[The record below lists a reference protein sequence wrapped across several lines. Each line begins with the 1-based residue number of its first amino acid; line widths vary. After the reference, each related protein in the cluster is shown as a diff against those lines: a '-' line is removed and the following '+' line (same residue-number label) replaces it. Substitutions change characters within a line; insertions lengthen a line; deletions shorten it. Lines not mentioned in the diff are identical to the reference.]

1 MRGLSGPRPEPAELR
16 RIQPDLLDSLRLP
29 ARTVSRF
36 PADTAPSP
44 RALHPAWLA
53 LGVTFLVLLVA
64 AAVRATPSVL
74 FLPLEQ
80 EFRWSRSTVSLAV
93 SVNILLYG
101 LVGPFAGALMQRL
114 GVRRTTLIALTLL
127 ASGVSLATLVR
138 QPWQL
143 VLVWGVIVGVGSGM
157 AALVLGATI
166 VNRWFVARRGLAMGI
181 LTAST
186 ATGQLIFLPLL
197 ASLIQRQGW
206 RPSVLV
212 VAAAAALM
220 IPLVFILLR
229 ERPSDVGLAP
239 YGGTVDTPPAAI
251 TANPARVAI
260 QALADGLRSRDFWL
274 LTLTF
279 VICGASTNGLVGTH
293 LIPAA
298 HDHGIPEVRA
308 AGLLAIMGIFD
319 LAGTTASGWLSDR
332 WDSRRLL
339 AWYYGLRGLSLLF
352 LPFALETPGGALWVF
367 AVFYGLDWIAT
378 VPPTV
383 KLATDAFGAARAPVM
398 FGWIAAGHQVG
409 AALTA
414 LTAGWIR
421 TTLGDYQI
429 AFWGSGTLC
438 LAAAL
443 LALQVGRGS
452 RRRLPALGTAGV
464 PAS

>member
-1 MRGLSGPRPEPAELR
+1 MPPISSQSATSKA
-16 RIQPDLLDSLRLP
+16 I
-29 ARTVSRF
+29 
-36 PADTAPSP
+36 
-44 RALHPAWLA
+44 HPAWLA
-53 LGVTFLVLLVA
+53 LAVTFFVLLSA
-64 AAVRATPSVL
+64 AAVRATPGVL
-74 FLPLEQ
+74 FLPLEH
-80 EFRWSRSTVSLAV
+80 EFHWSRSTVSLAV

-114 GVRRTTLIALTLL
+114 GVRRTTMIALTLL
-127 ASGVSLATLVR
+127 AAGVSLATLVR

-143 VLVWGVIVGVGSGM
+143 VLLWGVVVGLGSGM
-157 AALVLGATI
+157 VALVLGATI

-197 ASLIQRQGW
+197 ASVIERQGW
-206 RPSVLV
+206 RFGILI
-212 VAAAAALM
+212 VASAVALM
-220 IPLVFILLR
+220 IPIVFALLR
-229 ERPSDVGLAP
+229 EQPADLGIPA
-239 YGGTVDTPPAAI
+239 YGGTAGAAP
-251 TANPARVAI
+251 TLAPANPARMAI
-260 QALADGLRSRDFWL
+260 EALADGLRSRDFWL

-308 AGLLAIMGIFD
+308 AGLLAIMGVFD

-352 LPFALETPGGALWVF
+352 LPFALGAPGTALWVF

-383 KLATDAFGAARAPVM
+383 KLATDAFGSARAPVM

-414 LTAGWIR
+414 LTAGWVR
-421 TTLGDYQI
+421 TTLGDYQV
-429 AFWGSGTLC
+429 AFWTSGGLC
-438 LAAAL
+438 LVAAL
-443 LALQVGRGS
+443 LALQV
-452 RRRLPALGTAGV
+452 RRPASARASTLGAAVPALD
-464 PAS
+464 

>member
-1 MRGLSGPRPEPAELR
+1 
-16 RIQPDLLDSLRLP
+16 
-29 ARTVSRF
+29 VSRF

-251 TANPARVAI
+251 AANPARVAI

-308 AGLLAIMGIFD
+308 AGLLAIMGVFD

-352 LPFALETPGGALWVF
+352 LPFALETAGGALWVF

-438 LAAAL
+438 VAAAL

-452 RRRLPALGTAGV
+452 RRRVPALGTAGV

>member
-1 MRGLSGPRPEPAELR
+1 MKSSATTKRPAGA
-16 RIQPDLLDSLRLP
+16 SW
-29 ARTVSRF
+29 
-36 PADTAPSP
+36 
-44 RALHPAWLA
+44 HPAWLA
-53 LGVTFLVLLVA
+53 LAVTFFVLLSA
-64 AAVRATPSVL
+64 AAVRATPGVL

-80 EFRWSRSTVSLAV
+80 EFHWLRSTVSLAV

-114 GVRRTTLIALTLL
+114 GVRRTTVIALTLL
-127 ASGVSLATLVR
+127 ATGVSLATLVR

-143 VLVWGVIVGVGSGM
+143 VLLWGVVVGAGSGM

-197 ASLIQRQGW
+197 ASVIERHGW
-206 RPSVLV
+206 RFGILI
-212 VAAAAALM
+212 VASAAALM
-220 IPLVFILLR
+220 IPVVFALLR
-229 ERPSDVGLAP
+229 ERPADLGITA
-239 YGGTVDTPPAAI
+239 YGGAAGAAPTAA
-251 TANPARVAI
+251 TANPARIAI
-260 QALADGLRSRDFWL
+260 QALADGLRSREFWL

-308 AGLLAIMGIFD
+308 AGLLAMMGVFD

-352 LPFALETPGGALWVF
+352 LPFALGVPGTALLVF

-383 KLATDAFGAARAPVM
+383 KLATDTFGSARAPVM

-414 LTAGWIR
+414 LTAGWVR
-421 TTLGDYQI
+421 TTLGDYQV
-429 AFWGSGTLC
+429 AFWASGGLC
-438 LAAAL
+438 LIAAL
-443 LALQVGRGS
+443 LALQV
-452 RRRLPALGTAGV
+452 RRPTAARAPVLGAVPALD
-464 PAS
+464 

>member
-1 MRGLSGPRPEPAELR
+1 MTDPIRHPA
-16 RIQPDLLDSLRLP
+16 
-29 ARTVSRF
+29 ARSI
-36 PADTAPSP
+36 
-44 RALHPAWLA
+44 HPAWLA
-53 LGVTFLVLLVA
+53 LAVTFFVLLSA
-64 AAVRATPSVL
+64 AAIRATPGVL
-74 FLPLEQ
+74 FLPLER
-80 EFRWSRSTVSLAV
+80 EFGWSRSTVSLAI
-93 SVNILLYG
+93 SLNILLYG

-114 GVRRTTLIALTLL
+114 GVRRTTLIALSLL
-127 ASGVSLATLVR
+127 AGGVSLATLVSR
-138 QPWQL
+138 PWQL
-143 VLVWGVIVGVGSGM
+143 VLLWGVVVGTGSGM

-186 ATGQLIFLPLL
+186 ATGQLIFLPIL
-197 ASLIQRQGW
+197 AALIQRQGW
-206 RPSVLV
+206 RPGVLV

-220 IPLVFILLR
+220 IPVVLLLLR
-229 ERPSDVGLAP
+229 ERPGDIGVAP
-239 YGGTVDTPPAAI
+239 LGAAADTPPQAT

-260 QALADGLRSRDFWL
+260 EALGDGLRSRDFWL

-308 AGLLAIMGIFD
+308 AGLLALMGVFD

-352 LPFALETPGGALWVF
+352 LPFALATPGAALWVF

-383 KLATDAFGAARAPVM
+383 KLATDAFGVARGPMM
-398 FGWIAAGHQVG
+398 FGWMAAGHQVG
-409 AALTA
+409 AAITA
-414 LTAGWIR
+414 LSAGWVR
-421 TTLGDYQI
+421 TTFGNYRY
-429 AFWGSGTLC
+429 AFWGSGALC
-438 LAAAL
+438 LVAAL
-443 LALQVGRGS
+443 LALQVRRGVV
-452 RRRLPALGTAGV
+452 RTVPALGT
-464 PAS
+464 

>member
-1 MRGLSGPRPEPAELR
+1 MESRVTTPAT
-16 RIQPDLLDSLRLP
+16 D
-29 ARTVSRF
+29 
-36 PADTAPSP
+36 
-44 RALHPAWLA
+44 RAWHPAWLA
-53 LGVTFLVLLVA
+53 LAVTFLVLLSA
-64 AAVRATPSVL
+64 AAVRATPGVL

-114 GVRRTTLIALTLL
+114 GVRRTTIIALTLL
-127 ASGVSLATLVR
+127 ASGVSLATLVT

-143 VLVWGVIVGVGSGM
+143 VLLWGVVVGAGSGM

-186 ATGQLIFLPLL
+186 ATGQLIFLPML
-197 ASLIQRQGW
+197 AAVIERSGW
-206 RPSVLV
+206 RFGILI
-212 VAAAAALM
+212 VASAVAVM
-220 IPLVFILLR
+220 IPIVFALLR
-229 ERPSDVGLAP
+229 ERPADVGRAP
-239 YGGTVDTPPAAI
+239 YGGTAA
-251 TANPARVAI
+251 TTAGSTSANPARIAI
-260 QALADGLRSRDFWL
+260 EALGDGLRSRDFWL

-308 AGLLAIMGIFD
+308 ASLLAIMGIFD

-352 LPFALETPGGALWVF
+352 LPFALATPGAALWVF

-378 VPPTV
+378 VPPTL
-383 KLATDAFGAARAPVM
+383 KLATDAFGSTRAPVM

-414 LTAGWIR
+414 LTAGWVR
-421 TTLGDYQI
+421 TTLGDYQV

-438 LAAAL
+438 LIAAL
-443 LALQVGRGS
+443 LALQVRGKT
-452 RRRLPALGTAGV
+452 RRAAALGVAGA
-464 PAS
+464 PG

>member
-1 MRGLSGPRPEPAELR
+1 
-16 RIQPDLLDSLRLP
+16 
-29 ARTVSRF
+29 
-36 PADTAPSP
+36 
-44 RALHPAWLA
+44 
-53 LGVTFLVLLVA
+53 
-64 AAVRATPSVL
+64 
-74 FLPLEQ
+74 
-80 EFRWSRSTVSLAV
+80 
-93 SVNILLYG
+93 
-101 LVGPFAGALMQRL
+101 MQRL
-114 GVRRTTLIALTLL
+114 GVRRTTMMALTLL
-127 ASGVSLATLVR
+127 GGGVSLATLVTR
-138 QPWQL
+138 PWQL
-143 VLVWGVIVGVGSGM
+143 VLVWGVVVGIGSGM

-197 ASLIQRQGW
+197 AALIERNGW
-206 RPSVLV
+206 RPSILV
-212 VAAAAALM
+212 VAVAAALM
-220 IPLVFILLR
+220 IPLVFALLR

-239 YGGTVDTPPAAI
+239 LGGSVETTPPAQ
-251 TANPARVAI
+251 TANPARVAV
-260 QALADGLRSRDFWL
+260 QALTDGLRSRDFWL
-274 LTLTF
+274 LSLTF

-308 AGLLAIMGIFD
+308 AGLLALMGIFD

-352 LPFALETPGGALWVF
+352 LPFALATPGGALWVF

-383 KLATDAFGAARAPVM
+383 KLATDAFGTARAPVM

-409 AALTA
+409 AAITA
-414 LTAGWIR
+414 LTAGWVR
-421 TTLGDYQI
+421 TTLGDYQV

-438 LAAAL
+438 LVAAV
-443 LALQVGRGS
+443 LALQVGRGAQ
-452 RRRLPALGTAGV
+452 RRAPALGVTGA

>member
-1 MRGLSGPRPEPAELR
+1 M
-16 RIQPDLLDSLRLP
+16 
-29 ARTVSRF
+29 SRF
-36 PADTAPSP
+36 PVDTAPSP

-143 VLVWGVIVGVGSGM
+143 VLVWGVVVGVGSGM

-260 QALADGLRSRDFWL
+260 QALADGLHSRDFWL

-352 LPFALETPGGALWVF
+352 LPFALATPGGALWVF

>member
-1 MRGLSGPRPEPAELR
+1 M
-16 RIQPDLLDSLRLP
+16 
-29 ARTVSRF
+29 
-36 PADTAPSP
+36 APSP
-44 RALHPAWLA
+44 SPSQSTTSKAIHPAWVALA
-53 LGVTFLVLLVA
+53 VTFFVLLSA
-64 AAVRATPSVL
+64 AAVRATPGVL
-74 FLPLEQ
+74 FLPLER
-80 EFRWSRSTVSLAV
+80 EFHWSRSTVSLAV

-114 GVRRTTLIALTLL
+114 GVRRTTIIALTLL
-127 ASGVSLATLVR
+127 ASGVSLATLVTK
-138 QPWQL
+138 PWQL
-143 VLVWGVIVGVGSGM
+143 VLLWGVVVGTGSGM

-186 ATGQLIFLPLL
+186 ATGQLIFLPML
-197 ASLIQRQGW
+197 AAVIERSGW
-206 RPSVLV
+206 RFGVLI
-212 VAAAAALM
+212 VASAAALM
-220 IPLVFILLR
+220 IPVVFALLR
-229 ERPSDVGLAP
+229 ERPGDVGLTA
-239 YGGTVDTPPAAI
+239 YGGTDSAGPSAT
-251 TANPARVAI
+251 TANPARIAI
-260 QALADGLRSRDFWL
+260 EALHDGLRSRDFWL

-308 AGLLAIMGIFD
+308 ASLLAIMGIFD

-352 LPFALETPGGALWVF
+352 LPFALSTPGAALWVF

-414 LTAGWIR
+414 LSAGWVR
-421 TTLGDYQI
+421 TTLGDYQA
-429 AFWGSGTLC
+429 AFWASGTLC
-438 LAAAL
+438 LVAAL
-443 LALQVGRGS
+443 LALQVRGRGP
-452 RRRLPALGTAGV
+452 RRIPALGLAG
-464 PAS
+464 ATD

>member
-1 MRGLSGPRPEPAELR
+1 
-16 RIQPDLLDSLRLP
+16 
-29 ARTVSRF
+29 VSPISDRSR
-36 PADTAPSP
+36 APSP
-44 RALHPAWLA
+44 HPAWLA
-53 LGVTFLVLLVA
+53 LAVTFLVLLSA
-64 AAVRATPSVL
+64 AAVRATPGVL

-80 EFRWSRSTVSLAV
+80 EFHWSRSTVSLAV

-101 LVGPFAGALMQRL
+101 LVGPFAGALMQQL
-114 GVRRTTLIALTLL
+114 GVRRTTVIALMLL
-127 ASGVSLATLVR
+127 AGGVSLATLVT

-143 VLVWGVIVGVGSGM
+143 VLLWGVVVGSGSGM
-157 AALVLGATI
+157 AALVLGATV
-166 VNRWFVARRGLAMGI
+166 VNRWFVERRGLAMGI

-197 ASLIQRQGW
+197 AALIQRQGW
-206 RPSVLV
+206 RPGVLV
-212 VAAAAALM
+212 VAGAAAFV
-220 IPLVFILLR
+220 IPLVIWLLR
-229 ERPSDVGLAP
+229 ERPSDLGLAP
-239 YGGTVDTPPAAI
+239 YGALADVTLPTPPA
-251 TANPARVAI
+251 NPVRVALT
-260 QALADGLRSRDFWL
+260 ALADGLRSRDFWL

-308 AGLLAIMGIFD
+308 AGLLAVMGVFD

-332 WDSRRLL
+332 WDSRKLL

-352 LPFALETPGGALWVF
+352 LPFALATPGTALWVF

-383 KLATDAFGAARAPVM
+383 KLATDTFGAARAPVM

-409 AALTA
+409 AAATA
-414 LTAGWIR
+414 LTAGWVR
-421 TTLGDYQI
+421 TTMGDYRT

-438 LAAAL
+438 LIAAL
-443 LALQVGRGS
+443 LALQVRRGAT
-452 RRRLPALGTAGV
+452 RPQPTLGTAGLAV
-464 PAS
+464 TD